1 MAQRIQASYT
11 TPISKTPTTQQA
23 SQAINASEARAASP
37 STLATTPIHPRPQI
51 QTVYASD
58 ERPLQAKINELLKNE
73 KIQQTFL
80 DTMYNFA
87 YHNTYFPDHTNTE
100 TVKETLILIAIR
112 QFNNKAHGIQYDAMT
127 DLITTLCDKALIKYT
142 KTEDAAKKSEYEM
155 DLKLRLSTPLEQL
168 HQAVAKLLSKTHST
182 DSSDI

>member
-1 MAQRIQASYT
+1 MAQRIQPSYT
-11 TPISKTPTTQQA
+11 TPIPKTPTTQQA
-23 SQAINASEARAASP
+23 SPAINASEARAASP
-37 STLATTPIHPRPQI
+37 TTLATTPIHPRPQI

-87 YHNTYFPDHTNTE
+87 YHSIYFPDHTNTE

-112 QFNNKAHGIQYDAMT
+112 QFNNEAHGIQYDAMT
-127 DLITTLCDKALIKYT
+127 DLITTLYDKTLIKST
-142 KTEDAAKKSEYEM
+142 DEAKVAEYKM
-155 DLKLRLSTPLEQL
+155 DLKHRLSTPLEKL

-182 DSSDI
+182 DSSGI